1 MKIRFRPFRAGPTPP
16 TSLHGPPYRGP
27 GHSIRPMTMFRPCRS
42 GGRSRP
48 REFDMD
54 FEKYTDR
61 ARGFVQSAQ
70 SLALREGHQQF
81 APEHILKVLL
91 DDPEGLAAGLI
102 DRSGGRSREA
112 LAAVEASLAKLPKV
126 SGAGGGQLYL
136 APATARVVDDAQK
149 AAEKAGDGYV
159 TVERLLLALALD
171 KESEAGKIL
180 VRAGVTPQNLNAAI
194 NALRKG
200 RTADSASAESAYDAL
215 KKYARNLT
223 EAARAGKLDP
233 VIGRDD
239 EIRRTIQVLSRRTKN
254 NPVLIGEPGVG
265 KTAIVEGLALRIVSG
280 DVPET
285 LRNKRLVGLDL
296 GSMLAGA
303 KYRGEFEDRLKAV
316 LKEIESAQGQII
328 LFIDELHTLVGA
340 GAAEGAIDASNM
352 LKPALARGDLRCVGA
367 TTLNEYKKYI
377 EKDAA
382 LERRFQQIYV
392 GEPTVEDTIAILRGL
407 KERYEVH
414 HGVRIKDSAIV
425 AAATLSNRY
434 ITDRFLPDKAIDL
447 IDEAAS
453 RLRI

>member
-1 MKIRFRPFRAGPTPP
+1 
-16 TSLHGPPYRGP
+16 
-27 GHSIRPMTMFRPCRS
+27 
-42 GGRSRP
+42 
-48 REFDMD
+48 MD

-136 APATARVVDDAQK
+136 APATARVFDAAQK

-223 EAARAGKLDP
+223 EAALADKQL
-233 VIGRDD
+233 
-239 EIRRTIQVLSRRTKN
+239 
-254 NPVLIGEPGVG
+254 
-265 KTAIVEGLALRIVSG
+265 LALDMGALI
-280 DVPET
+280 
-285 LRNKRLVGLDL
+285 
-296 GSMLAGA
+296 AGA
-303 KYRGEFEDRLKAV
+303 KYRGEFEERLKSV
-316 LKEIESAQGQII
+316 LQEIIAAEGGVI
-328 LFIDELHTLVGA
+328 LFIDEMHTLVGA
-340 GAAEGAIDASNM
+340 GKAEGAMDASN
-352 LKPALARGDLRCVGA
+352 LL
-367 TTLNEYKKYI
+367 
-377 EKDAA
+377 
-382 LERRFQQIYV
+382 
-392 GEPTVEDTIAILRGL
+392 
-407 KERYEVH
+407 
-414 HGVRIKDSAIV
+414 
-425 AAATLSNRY
+425 
-434 ITDRFLPDKAIDL
+434 
-447 IDEAAS
+447 
-453 RLRI
+453 